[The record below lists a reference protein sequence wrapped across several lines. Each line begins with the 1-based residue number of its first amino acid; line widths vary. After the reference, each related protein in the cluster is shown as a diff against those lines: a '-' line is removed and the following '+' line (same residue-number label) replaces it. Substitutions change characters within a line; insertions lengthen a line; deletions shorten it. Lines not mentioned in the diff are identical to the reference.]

1 MAINYSLILTLAGDS
16 GTAYIGTATISDLST
31 LYGTAPLTLGA
42 ATARAIA
49 AGFGASVDKKA
60 GDVSI
65 SASDKFKHFMAIAA
79 DLDKQATLRGLGST
93 SAYAGGI
100 SLSDKDTQESNTDR
114 VPPKFTR
121 NLHRDPS
128 ISDDVDEYNDL
139 T

>member
-49 AGFGASVDKKA
+49 ANFGASVNKRS

-65 SASDKFKHFMAIAA
+65 DASDKYKHYMDLATSLDRQAI
-79 DLDKQATLRGLGST
+79 LRGLGST